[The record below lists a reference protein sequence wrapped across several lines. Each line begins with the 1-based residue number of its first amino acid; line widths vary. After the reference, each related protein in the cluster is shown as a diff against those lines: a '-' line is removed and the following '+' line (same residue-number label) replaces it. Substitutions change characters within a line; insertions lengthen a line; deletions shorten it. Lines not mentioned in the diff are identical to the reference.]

1 MSPKLLLLSL
11 GMSILG
17 FSLASCG
24 AQSPGPQVW
33 IDKPVDGSQL
43 PLEAIIIQVHA
54 FDEDGIASVAYYI
67 DGQQMNQ
74 SGMNSEGLGEV
85 MFEWN
90 PSSTGLHQIEVRAV
104 DQAGNEG
111 LPAFSLVTIGSES
124 NPSGPEVIPSPSEST
139 EEPVPTDTTSPN
151 AATPTFTLVPPS
163 PTPENTSPAPP
174 PPPPPDTQPPD
185 ITIYSVAPTQ
195 ILTQGGGCSDDP
207 RTAKVTVI
215 ATDSGGIASATVF
228 WNVSGD
234 TGDAPLAFIGS
245 DSYQG
250 LVGPVNKTGTMSLF
264 VTVTDQS
271 GNSALTGV
279 MNVEVQNC
287 IQ

>member
-1 MSPKLLLLSL
+1 MSIKIFVLSL
-11 GMSILG
+11 WMSILG
-17 FSLASCG
+17 LSLVGCG

-43 PLEAIIIQVHA
+43 PLEPIIIQVHA
-54 FDEDGIASVAYYI
+54 FDENGIASVAYYI

-74 SGMNSEGLGEV
+74 ASMNSGGLGEL

-90 PSSTGLHQIEVRAV
+90 PSSTGNHQIEVRAI

-111 LPAFSLVTIGSES
+111 LPAFSLVTIGSEI
-124 NPSGPEVIPSPSEST
+124 NPSVPEAIPSPTGST
-139 EEPVPTDTTSPN
+139 MPTNTTSPV
-151 AATPTFTLVPPS
+151 AATPTLTLVPPS
-163 PTPENTSPAPP
+163 PTPENTLPAPP
-174 PPPPPDTQPPD
+174 PPPPDTHPPD
-185 ITIYSVAPTQ
+185 ITIYAVSPTT

-207 RTAKVTVI
+207 RTATVTVI

-250 LVGPVNKTGTMSLF
+250 QVGPVNKTGTMSLF

-271 GNSALTGV
+271 GNSALTDV